1 MVDAFRSYDDEHE
14 AFAARLIK
22 SLNFFS
28 DIRLNINIF
37 YILGC
42 LSRSSQYV
50 YVPAR
55 DQFFTALDQ
64 HADTLEGDSKLPLV
78 ILGGEGMRELMIL
91 IEFNL
96 IWHLFFRER

>member
-1 MVDAFRSYDDEHE
+1 M
-14 AFAARLIK
+14 
-22 SLNFFS
+22 
-28 DIRLNINIF
+28 
-37 YILGC
+37 
-42 LSRSSQYV
+42 